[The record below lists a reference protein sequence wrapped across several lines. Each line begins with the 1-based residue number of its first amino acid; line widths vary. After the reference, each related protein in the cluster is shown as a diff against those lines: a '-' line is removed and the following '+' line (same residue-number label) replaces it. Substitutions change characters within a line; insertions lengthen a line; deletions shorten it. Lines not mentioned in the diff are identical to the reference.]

1 MLGVPKKGLGQ
12 PGWWGGRRLA
22 LRSSSNSCV
31 QTRAEVFQRVQDLL
45 KISSGDMHGHIP
57 WGPQVTTQPPWLL
70 RHNENYASTQQI
82 FRNANTMIWA
92 IGMGTLEGRGRVNS
106 LRTKCSDLEGGV
118 ASKAERETCAQV
130 SCDLKKETG
139 GAWAHG
145 QPTLWIFSAAESSL
159 CPCQGSLPSSTP
171 TRAGQQSQDAK
182 SKYFLSTAI

>member
-1 MLGVPKKGLGQ
+1 MHSEARTTAVSNPVQKSFPVFRTCCKSALVICMSYPLGPL
-12 PGWWGGRRLA
+12 
-22 LRSSSNSCV
+22 
-31 QTRAEVFQRVQDLL
+31 
-45 KISSGDMHGHIP
+45 
-57 WGPQVTTQPPWLL
+57 VTTPSPWLL

-92 IGMGTLEGRGRVNS
+92 IGMGTLEGPERVNS
-106 LRTKCSDLEGGV
+106 LSTKCSDLEGGCGP
-118 ASKAERETCAQV
+118 KTQRETCAQV
-130 SCDLKKETG
+130 SCDLEKETA

-145 QPTLWIFSAAESSL
+145 QPTLRIFPAAKSSL